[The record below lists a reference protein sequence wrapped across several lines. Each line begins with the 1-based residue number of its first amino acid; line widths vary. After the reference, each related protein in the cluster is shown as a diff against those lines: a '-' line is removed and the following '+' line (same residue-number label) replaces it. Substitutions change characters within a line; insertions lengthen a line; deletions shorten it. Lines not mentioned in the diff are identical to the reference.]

1 MKLYG
6 KEIDNKEILKYIG
19 NTQQIMGLK
28 KYRMS
33 DGFADGVECVDIKTG
48 AGLVYTVVLSRAL
61 DISFAE
67 YRGDSLTHISP
78 IGAVAPAYFD
88 ASGDEWL
95 RSFGVGMLTS
105 VGIDQAG
112 GPCESDGRWYGQHGR
127 LSNIPARN
135 IALHE
140 DFTNNGFEMSVTG
153 EMCQWK
159 QVEQNLFLRRKISS
173 IAGDNT
179 IYIHDTYENRGY
191 EKSPFMILYH
201 FNIGFPFLNE
211 KTEFIIPNTG
221 VSSMY
226 PDRPVPEKTNVT
238 GPIESKE
245 EDVFHY
251 ETKAD
256 DEGYSYALAISNGE
270 RPNIG
275 LLWKFPHE
283 VLPICT
289 QWLQMSYQDYVV
301 GIEPC
306 NNYVN
311 GVAAAKNQ
319 GTLKYIYGQES
330 VDIDISLKVVEGESL
345 HQAIKFLLEL

>member
-6 KEIDNKEILKYIG
+6 KGIENKEILKYIG

-33 DGFADGVECVDIKTG
+33 DGFADGVECVDVKTG
-48 AGLVYTVVLSRAL
+48 AGLEYTVVLSRAL

-67 YRGDSLTHISP
+67 YKGDSLTHISP

-95 RSFGVGMLTS
+95 RTFGVGMLTS

-127 LSNIPARN
+127 LSHIPARN
-135 IALHE
+135 VALHE
-140 DFTNNGFEMSVTG
+140 EFTENGFEMSVTG
-153 EMCQWK
+153 EMSQWK

-201 FNIGFPFLNE
+201 FNLGFPFLNE
-211 KTEFIIPNTG
+211 NTEFIIPNTG
-221 VSSMY
+221 ITSMY
-226 PDRPVPEKTNVT
+226 PDRPVPEKIHVT
-238 GPIESKE
+238 EPTESKT
-245 EDVFHY
+245 EDVFHFK
-251 ETKAD
+251 TKAD
-256 DEGYSYALAISNGE
+256 SDGYSYALAISKIDKQD
-270 RPNIG
+270 IG
-275 LLWKFPHE
+275 LLWRFPHD

-289 QWLQMSYQDYVV
+289 QWLQMSYQDYIV

-311 GVAAAKNQ
+311 GVAEAKQQ
-319 GTLKYIYGQES
+319 GTLRYIEGQEK
-330 VDIDISLKVVEGESL
+330 VDIELSMKIVTGEDLNQTTHYLKQL
-345 HQAIKFLLEL
+345 

>member
-1 MKLYG
+1 MEVFG
-6 KEIDNKEILKYIG
+6 KGIENKEILKYIG
-19 NTQQIMGLK
+19 NTQQVMGLK
-28 KYRMS
+28 KYRLS

-48 AGLVYTVVLSRAL
+48 AGLEYTVVLSRAL

-67 YRGDSLTHISP
+67 YKGASLTHISP
-78 IGAVAPAYFD
+78 VGTVAPAYFD

-95 RSFGVGMLTS
+95 RTFGVGMLTS

-112 GPCESDGRWYGQHGR
+112 GPCECDGRQYGQHGR
-127 LSNIPARN
+127 LSHLPAGN

-140 DFTNNGFEMSVTG
+140 GFSDKGFEMSVSG

-159 QVEQNLFLRRKISS
+159 QVEQHLFLRRKISS

-201 FNIGFPFLNE
+201 FNLGFPFLNE

-221 VSSMY
+221 ITSMY
-226 PDRPVPEKTNVT
+226 PNRPVPEKIKITE
-238 GPIESKE
+238 PMESKD

-256 DEGYSYALAISNGE
+256 AEGYSYALAISNGE
-270 RPNIG
+270 KQDLG
-275 LLWKFPHE
+275 LLWKFPHD

-289 QWLQMSYQDYVV
+289 QWLQMSYQDYIV

-311 GVAAAKNQ
+311 GVDAAKSQ
-319 GTLKYIYGQES
+319 GTLKYIEGQER
-330 VDIDISLKVVEGESL
+330 IDIEMSLKVLSG
-345 HQAIKFLLEL
+345 KELNKSINELKKL